1 MKAISVYSQR
11 KSKMSDEIDRSIEPQ
26 FGAEADLAKKLRP
39 GVRIKSRKGKS
50 VDVEEEKIPVEK
62 KASKRKEP
70 KKIRRTKSTISN
82 LVENETART
91 TAKSNDISKDGN
103 PENKPDVE
111 SAVSSLSENLVS
123 TVRAMEENGS
133 RLYEQERK
141 FIDSL
146 SEFQVHKDS
155 QQKTSTIML
164 VSSMSALFVSIIF
177 LILAI
182 TTFSTKNEIFNSV
195 STALGTRIVEMNGSL
210 KTFEEAKSQLL
221 ILQEQ
226 IEGLELQIEES
237 QVSYINTEQ
246 DIQGQLL
253 SSEQDIQGQLLT
265 YTQDINKEITDQ
277 TSNLRENLAR
287 LDGRFS
293 AFNAQILD
301 FGDVLDQNEVT
312 IGEIGA
318 EARALNE
325 MKEIME
331 ALLTLEKERYYEA
344 INGSVSQ
351 NGIGNNK
358 SLPANEVPTFNRY
371 YTQ

>member
-1 MKAISVYSQR
+1 
-11 KSKMSDEIDRSIEPQ
+11 MSDEIDRSIEPQ
-26 FGAEADLAKKLRP
+26 FGAEVDPAKKMSP

-50 VDVEEEKIPVEK
+50 VDIEEGKSPVAK
-62 KASKRKEP
+62 KASKRNAP
-70 KKIRRTKSTISN
+70 KKSRKTKSTIPN
-82 LVENETART
+82 LVENEA
-91 TAKSNDISKDGN
+91 AKIKAESNDISKDSN
-103 PENKPDVE
+103 QEIKLDVNQ
-111 SAVSSLSENLVS
+111 AVSSLSDNLTS

-133 RLYEQERK
+133 RLYEQERN

-146 SEFQVHKDS
+146 SEFQEHKEA

-195 STALGTRIVEMNGSL
+195 SAALGTRIVEMNGSL
-210 KTFEEAKSQLL
+210 EIFEEARFQLS
-221 ILQEQ
+221 ILQEK

-237 QVSYINTEQ
+237 QISYISTEQ
-246 DIQGQLL
+246 GIQGQLL

-277 TSNLRENLAR
+277 TANLRENLAR

-301 FGDVLDQNEVT
+301 FGDVLDKSEVT
-312 IGEIGA
+312 LNEIGS
-318 EARALNE
+318 EARSLNE

-331 ALLTLEKERYYEA
+331 ALLTLEKERYYEV

-351 NGIGNNK
+351 SRNGDNG
-358 SLPANEVPTFNRY
+358 SLPADGTPTFNRY

>member
-1 MKAISVYSQR
+1 
-11 KSKMSDEIDRSIEPQ
+11 MSDEIDRSIEPQ
-26 FGAEADLAKKLRP
+26 FGAEVDSAKKMSP

-50 VDVEEEKIPVEK
+50 VDIEEGKSPVAK
-62 KASKRKEP
+62 KASKRKAP
-70 KKIRRTKSTISN
+70 KKSRKTKSTIPN
-82 LVENETART
+82 LVENEA
-91 TAKSNDISKDGN
+91 AKIKAESNDISKDSN
-103 PENKPDVE
+103 QESKLDVDQ
-111 SAVSSLSENLVS
+111 AVSSLSENLIS

-133 RLYEQERK
+133 RLYEQERN

-146 SEFQVHKDS
+146 SEFQEHKEA

-164 VSSMSALFVSIIF
+164 VSSMSALFVSITF

-210 KTFEEAKSQLL
+210 ETFEEARFQLL
-221 ILQEQ
+221 LLQEQ

-237 QVSYINTEQ
+237 QISYISTEQ

-265 YTQDINKEITDQ
+265 YTQEINKEITDQ
-277 TSNLRENLAR
+277 TANLRENLAR

-301 FGDVLDQNEVT
+301 FGDVLDQSEVT
-312 IGEIGA
+312 LNEIGS
-318 EARALNE
+318 EARSLNE

-344 INGSVSQ
+344 INGNVSQ
-351 NGIGNNK
+351 NRIGNNE
-358 SLPANEVPTFNRY
+358 SLPVDGGPTFNRY

>member
-1 MKAISVYSQR
+1 
-11 KSKMSDEIDRSIEPQ
+11 MSDEIDRSIEPQ
-26 FGAEADLAKKLRP
+26 FGAEVDSAKKMSP

-50 VDVEEEKIPVEK
+50 VDIEEGKSPVAK
-62 KASKRKEP
+62 KASKRKAP
-70 KKIRRTKSTISN
+70 KKSRKTKSTIPN
-82 LVENETART
+82 LVENEA
-91 TAKSNDISKDGN
+91 AKIKAESNDISKDSN
-103 PENKPDVE
+103 QESKLDVDQ
-111 SAVSSLSENLVS
+111 AVSSLSENLIS

-133 RLYEQERK
+133 RLYEQERN

-146 SEFQVHKDS
+146 SEFQEHKEA

-164 VSSMSALFVSIIF
+164 VSSMSALFVSITF

-210 KTFEEAKSQLL
+210 ETFEEARFQLL

-237 QVSYINTEQ
+237 QISYISTEQ

-265 YTQDINKEITDQ
+265 YTQEINKEITDQ
-277 TSNLRENLAR
+277 TANLRENLAR

-301 FGDVLDQNEVT
+301 FGDVLDQSEVT
-312 IGEIGA
+312 LNEIGS
-318 EARALNE
+318 EARSLNE

-344 INGSVSQ
+344 INGNASQ
-351 NGIGNNK
+351 NRIGNNE
-358 SLPANEVPTFNRY
+358 SLPVDGGPTFNRY

>member
-1 MKAISVYSQR
+1 
-11 KSKMSDEIDRSIEPQ
+11 
-26 FGAEADLAKKLRP
+26 
-39 GVRIKSRKGKS
+39 
-50 VDVEEEKIPVEK
+50 
-62 KASKRKEP
+62 
-70 KKIRRTKSTISN
+70 
-82 LVENETART
+82 
-91 TAKSNDISKDGN
+91 
-103 PENKPDVE
+103 
-111 SAVSSLSENLVS
+111 
-123 TVRAMEENGS
+123 MEENGS
-133 RLYEQERK
+133 RLYEQERN

-146 SEFQVHKDS
+146 SEFQEHKEA
-155 QQKTSTIML
+155 QQKASTIML
-164 VSSMSALFVSIIF
+164 VSSMSALFVSITF

-195 STALGTRIVEMNGSL
+195 STALCTRIVEMNGSL
-210 KTFEEAKSQLL
+210 ETFEEARFQLL
-221 ILQEQ
+221 LLQEQ

-237 QVSYINTEQ
+237 QISYISTEQ

-277 TSNLRENLAR
+277 TANLRENLAR

-301 FGDVLDQNEVT
+301 FGDVLDQSEVT
-312 IGEIGA
+312 LNEIGS
-318 EARALNE
+318 EARSLNE

-344 INGSVSQ
+344 INGNVSQ
-351 NGIGNNK
+351 NRIGNNE
-358 SLPANEVPTFNRY
+358 SLPVDGGPTFNRY

>member
-1 MKAISVYSQR
+1 
-11 KSKMSDEIDRSIEPQ
+11 MSDEIDRSIEPQ
-26 FGAEADLAKKLRP
+26 FGAEVDSAKKMSP

-50 VDVEEEKIPVEK
+50 VDIEEGKSPVAK
-62 KASKRKEP
+62 KASKRKAP
-70 KKIRRTKSTISN
+70 KKSRKTKSTIPN
-82 LVENETART
+82 LVENEA
-91 TAKSNDISKDGN
+91 AKIKAESNDISKDSN
-103 PENKPDVE
+103 QESKIDVDL
-111 SAVSSLSENLVS
+111 AASSLSENLIS
-123 TVRAMEENGS
+123 TVRAMEESGS
-133 RLYEQERK
+133 RLYEQERN

-146 SEFQVHKDS
+146 SEFQEHKEA
-155 QQKTSTIML
+155 QQKTSTIVL

-210 KTFEEAKSQLL
+210 ETFEEARFQLS

-237 QVSYINTEQ
+237 QISYISTEQ

-277 TSNLRENLAR
+277 TANLRENLAR

-301 FGDVLDQNEVT
+301 FGDVLDQSEVT
-312 IGEIGA
+312 LNEIGS
-318 EARALNE
+318 EARSLNE

-344 INGSVSQ
+344 INGNVSQ
-351 NGIGNNK
+351 NRI
-358 SLPANEVPTFNRY
+358 E
-371 YTQ
+371 

>member
-1 MKAISVYSQR
+1 
-11 KSKMSDEIDRSIEPQ
+11 MSDEIDRSIDPQ
-26 FGAEADLAKKLRP
+26 FGAEADLAKKLPP
-39 GVRIKSRKGKS
+39 GVRVKSRKGKS
-50 VDVEEEKIPVEK
+50 VDIDKGKSPVAK
-62 KASKRKEP
+62 KAKASKRKEP
-70 KKIRRTKSTISN
+70 KKYLKTKPTTPN
-82 LVENETART
+82 LVEDGTAEIK
-91 TAKSNDISKDGN
+91 AESKDSSNDSNRESKL
-103 PENKPDVE
+103 DVDQ
-111 SAVSSLSENLVS
+111 AVSSLSDNLIS

-133 RLYEQERK
+133 RLYEQERN

-146 SEFQVHKDS
+146 SEFQEHKEA

-210 KTFEEAKSQLL
+210 ETFEEARFQLL
-221 ILQEQ
+221 LLQEQ

-237 QVSYINTEQ
+237 QISYISTEQ

-277 TSNLRENLAR
+277 TANLRENLAR

-301 FGDVLDQNEVT
+301 FGDVLDQSEVT
-312 IGEIGA
+312 LNEIGS
-318 EARALNE
+318 EARSLNE

-344 INGSVSQ
+344 INGNVSQ
-351 NGIGNNK
+351 NRIDSNE
-358 SLPANEVPTFNRY
+358 SLPADGVPTFNRY

>member
-1 MKAISVYSQR
+1 
-11 KSKMSDEIDRSIEPQ
+11 MSDEIDRSIEPQ
-26 FGAEADLAKKLRP
+26 FGAEVDSAKKMSP

-50 VDVEEEKIPVEK
+50 VDIEEGKSPVAK
-62 KASKRKEP
+62 KASKRKAP
-70 KKIRRTKSTISN
+70 KKSRKTKSTIPN
-82 LVENETART
+82 LVENEA
-91 TAKSNDISKDGN
+91 AKIKAESNNISKDSN
-103 PENKPDVE
+103 QESKLDVDQ
-111 SAVSSLSENLVS
+111 AVSSLSENLIS

-133 RLYEQERK
+133 RLYEQERN

-146 SEFQVHKDS
+146 SEFQEHKEA

-164 VSSMSALFVSIIF
+164 VSSMSALFVSITF

-210 KTFEEAKSQLL
+210 ETFEEARFQLL

-237 QVSYINTEQ
+237 QISYISTEQ

-265 YTQDINKEITDQ
+265 YTQEINKEITDQ
-277 TSNLRENLAR
+277 TANLRENLAR

-301 FGDVLDQNEVT
+301 FGDVLDQSEVT
-312 IGEIGA
+312 LNEIGS
-318 EARALNE
+318 EARSLNE

-344 INGSVSQ
+344 INGNVSQ
-351 NGIGNNK
+351 NRIGNNE
-358 SLPANEVPTFNRY
+358 SLPVDGGTTFNRY
-371 YTQ
+371 YTR

>member
-1 MKAISVYSQR
+1 MA
-11 KSKMSDEIDRSIEPQ
+11 DEIDRSIEPQ
-26 FGAEADLAKKLRP
+26 FGAEADLTKKLRP
-39 GVRIKSRKGKS
+39 GVRIKARKSKSADIEGK
-50 VDVEEEKIPVEK
+50 KTPVAKKAK
-62 KASKRKEP
+62 KASKLKEP
-70 KKIRRTKSTISN
+70 KKSRKTKSTI
-82 LVENETART
+82 
-91 TAKSNDISKDGN
+91 
-103 PENKPDVE
+103 P
-111 SAVSSLSENLVS
+111 SLSENENAKIKTDGKDVPKDINQESKLEVDLAMSSLSGNLIS

-133 RLYEQERK
+133 RLYEQEIN
-141 FIDSL
+141 FINSL
-146 SEFQVHKDS
+146 SEFQEHKEA

-164 VSSMSALFVSIIF
+164 ISSMSALFVSIIF

-195 STALGTRIVEMNGSL
+195 STALGSRIIEMNGNL
-210 KTFEEAKSQLL
+210 ETFEEARSQLS

-237 QVSYINTEQ
+237 QISYISTEQ

-253 SSEQDIQGQLLT
+253 SSEQDIQGQLLI

-277 TSNLRENLAR
+277 TANLRENLAR

-301 FGDVLDQNEVT
+301 FGDVLGQSEVT
-312 IGEIGA
+312 LDEIGS
-318 EARALNE
+318 EARSLNE

-344 INGSVSQ
+344 INGNVSQ
-351 NGIGNNK
+351 NGIGSDK
-358 SLPANEVPTFNRY
+358 SLPVAGVPTFNRY

>member
-1 MKAISVYSQR
+1 
-11 KSKMSDEIDRSIEPQ
+11 MSDEIDRSIEPQ
-26 FGAEADLAKKLRP
+26 FGAENDSAKKLAS

-50 VDVEEEKIPVEK
+50 VDIEEGKSPVSK
-62 KASKRKEP
+62 KASKRKAP
-70 KKIRRTKSTISN
+70 TKNLKTKPTIPN
-82 LVENETART
+82 LVEGEAVEIKAESIDV
-91 TAKSNDISKDGN
+91 AKDSNR
-103 PENKPDVE
+103 ENKIDVDL
-111 SAVSSLSENLVS
+111 AASSLSENLIS
-123 TVRAMEENGS
+123 TVRAMEESGS
-133 RLYEQERK
+133 RLYEQERN

-146 SEFQVHKDS
+146 SEFQDHKEA
-155 QQKTSTIML
+155 QQKTSTIVL

-195 STALGTRIVEMNGSL
+195 STALGTRIIEMNGRL
-210 KTFEEAKSQLL
+210 ETFEEARFQLSV
-221 ILQEQ
+221 LQEQ

-237 QVSYINTEQ
+237 QISYISTEQ

-277 TSNLRENLAR
+277 TANLRENLAR

-301 FGDVLDQNEVT
+301 FGDVLDQSEVT
-312 IGEIGA
+312 LNEIGS
-318 EARALNE
+318 EARSLNE

-331 ALLTLEKERYYEA
+331 ALLTLEKERYYEV

-351 NGIGNNK
+351 SRNGDNG
-358 SLPANEVPTFNRY
+358 SLPADGTPTFNRY

>member
-1 MKAISVYSQR
+1 M
-11 KSKMSDEIDRSIEPQ
+11 SKEIDRSVEPQ
-26 FGAEADLAKKLRP
+26 FGAEADLDKKLGS
-39 GVRIKSRKGKS
+39 GVRVKSRKGKNGNS
-50 VDVEEEKIPVEK
+50 EEANSPVVK
-62 KASKRKEP
+62 KASEAKAL
-70 KKIRRTKSTISN
+70 KKSQKTKSTTPEF
-82 LVENETART
+82 LDNETS
-91 TAKSNDISKDGN
+91 KIKVEGKDISKDSDQ
-103 PENKPDVE
+103 ENRLDVDL
-111 SAVSSLSENLVS
+111 AVNSLSENLIS

-133 RLYEQERK
+133 RLYEQERN
-141 FIDSL
+141 FINSL
-146 SEFQVHKDS
+146 GEFQEHKEA
-155 QQKTSTIML
+155 QQKASTIML
-164 VSSMSALFVSIIF
+164 ASSISALFISITF

-195 STALGTRIVEMNGSL
+195 STALGTRIIEMNGGL
-210 KTFEEAKSQLL
+210 ETFEEARSQLL

-237 QVSYINTEQ
+237 QISYINTEQ

-253 SSEQDIQGQLLT
+253 NSEQDIQGQLLT

-277 TSNLRENLAR
+277 TANLRENLAR

-301 FGDVLDQNEVT
+301 FGDVLDQSEVT
-312 IGEIGA
+312 LDEIGA
-318 EARALNE
+318 EARSLNE

-344 INGSVSQ
+344 ISGNVSQ
-351 NGIGNNK
+351 NRIVDGD
-358 SLPANEVPTFNRY
+358 SLPVGGAPTFNRY

>member
-1 MKAISVYSQR
+1 
-11 KSKMSDEIDRSIEPQ
+11 MSDEIDRSIEPQ
-26 FGAEADLAKKLRP
+26 FGAEVDSAKKMSP

-50 VDVEEEKIPVEK
+50 VDIEEGKSPVAK
-62 KASKRKEP
+62 KASKRKAP
-70 KKIRRTKSTISN
+70 MKSRKTKSTIPN
-82 LVENETART
+82 LVENEA
-91 TAKSNDISKDGN
+91 AKTKTKAESNNISKDSN
-103 PENKPDVE
+103 QESKLDVDQ
-111 SAVSSLSENLVS
+111 AVSSLSENLIS

-133 RLYEQERK
+133 RLYEQERN

-146 SEFQVHKDS
+146 SEFQEHKEA

-210 KTFEEAKSQLL
+210 ETFEEARFQLS

-237 QVSYINTEQ
+237 QISYISTEQ

-265 YTQDINKEITDQ
+265 YTQEINKEITDQ
-277 TSNLRENLAR
+277 TANLRENLAR

-301 FGDVLDQNEVT
+301 FGDVLDQSEVT
-312 IGEIGA
+312 LNEIGS
-318 EARALNE
+318 EARSLNE

-344 INGSVSQ
+344 INGNVSQ
-351 NGIGNNK
+351 NRIGNNE
-358 SLPANEVPTFNRY
+358 SLPADGVPTFNRY

>member
-1 MKAISVYSQR
+1 
-11 KSKMSDEIDRSIEPQ
+11 MSDEIDRSIEPQ
-26 FGAEADLAKKLRP
+26 FGAEVDSAKKMSP

-50 VDVEEEKIPVEK
+50 VDIEEGKSPVAK
-62 KASKRKEP
+62 KASKRKAP
-70 KKIRRTKSTISN
+70 KKSRKTKSTIPN
-82 LVENETART
+82 LVENEA
-91 TAKSNDISKDGN
+91 AKIKAENNDISKDSN
-103 PENKPDVE
+103 RKSKLDVDQ
-111 SAVSSLSENLVS
+111 AVSSLSENLIS

-133 RLYEQERK
+133 RLYEQERN

-146 SEFQVHKDS
+146 SEFQEHKEA

-164 VSSMSALFVSIIF
+164 VSSMSALFVSITF

-210 KTFEEAKSQLL
+210 ETFEEARFQLL

-237 QVSYINTEQ
+237 QISYISTEQ

-265 YTQDINKEITDQ
+265 YTQEINKEITDQ
-277 TSNLRENLAR
+277 TANLRENLAR

-301 FGDVLDQNEVT
+301 FGDVLDQSEVT
-312 IGEIGA
+312 LNEIGS
-318 EARALNE
+318 EARSLNE

-344 INGSVSQ
+344 INGNVSQ
-351 NGIGNNK
+351 NRIGNNE
-358 SLPANEVPTFNRY
+358 SLPVDGVPTFNRY

>member
-1 MKAISVYSQR
+1 
-11 KSKMSDEIDRSIEPQ
+11 
-26 FGAEADLAKKLRP
+26 
-39 GVRIKSRKGKS
+39 
-50 VDVEEEKIPVEK
+50 
-62 KASKRKEP
+62 
-70 KKIRRTKSTISN
+70 
-82 LVENETART
+82 
-91 TAKSNDISKDGN
+91 
-103 PENKPDVE
+103 
-111 SAVSSLSENLVS
+111 
-123 TVRAMEENGS
+123 
-133 RLYEQERK
+133 
-141 FIDSL
+141 
-146 SEFQVHKDS
+146 
-155 QQKTSTIML
+155 ML
-164 VSSMSALFVSIIF
+164 VSSMSALFVSITF

-210 KTFEEAKSQLL
+210 ETFEEARFQLL

-237 QVSYINTEQ
+237 QISYISTEQ
-246 DIQGQLL
+246 GIQGQLL

-277 TSNLRENLAR
+277 TANLRENLAR

-301 FGDVLDQNEVT
+301 FGDVLDQSEVT
-312 IGEIGA
+312 LNEIGS
-318 EARALNE
+318 EARSLNE

-344 INGSVSQ
+344 INGNVSQ
-351 NGIGNNK
+351 GIRNDNE
-358 SLPANEVPTFNRY
+358 SLSVDGVPTFNRY

>member
-1 MKAISVYSQR
+1 
-11 KSKMSDEIDRSIEPQ
+11 MSDEIDRSVEPQ
-26 FGAEADLAKKLRP
+26 FGAEADLTKKLRP

-50 VDVEEEKIPVEK
+50 DGSEKGKSPVVK
-62 KASKRKEP
+62 KASKDTDP
-70 KKIRRTKSTISN
+70 KKSLKNKSITPS
-82 LVENETART
+82 LVENES
-91 TAKSNDISKDGN
+91 AKIKSESDDIPKNSNR
-103 PENKPDVE
+103 ENRLDVDL
-111 SAVSSLSENLVS
+111 AVNSLSENLMS

-133 RLYEQERK
+133 RLYEQERN

-210 KTFEEAKSQLL
+210 KTFEEAKSQLS

>member
-1 MKAISVYSQR
+1 
-11 KSKMSDEIDRSIEPQ
+11 MSDEIDRSIEPQ
-26 FGAEADLAKKLRP
+26 FSAEVDSAKKLS

-50 VDVEEEKIPVEK
+50 VDIEGGKSAVAKT
-62 KASKRKEP
+62 ASKRKAP
-70 KKIRRTKSTISN
+70 KGNRKTKSTIPN
-82 LVENETART
+82 LVENETAKIK
-91 TAKSNDISKDGN
+91 AESNDISKDSN
-103 PENKPDVE
+103 QESKLDVDQ
-111 SAVSSLSENLVS
+111 AVSSLSENLIS

-133 RLYEQERK
+133 RLYEQERN

-146 SEFQVHKDS
+146 SEFQEHKEA

-164 VSSMSALFVSIIF
+164 VSSMSALFVSITF

-210 KTFEEAKSQLL
+210 ETFEEARFQLL

-237 QVSYINTEQ
+237 QISYISTEQ

-265 YTQDINKEITDQ
+265 YTQEINKEITDQ
-277 TSNLRENLAR
+277 TANLRENLAR

-301 FGDVLDQNEVT
+301 FGDVLDQSEVT
-312 IGEIGA
+312 LNEIGS
-318 EARALNE
+318 EARSLNE

-344 INGSVSQ
+344 INGNVSQ
-351 NGIGNNK
+351 NRIDSNE
-358 SLPANEVPTFNRY
+358 SLPADGVPTFNRY

>member
-1 MKAISVYSQR
+1 
-11 KSKMSDEIDRSIEPQ
+11 MSDEIDRSIEPL
-26 FGAEADLAKKLRP
+26 FGEEADLAKKLRP

-50 VDVEEEKIPVEK
+50 IDIEDGKSPVAK
-62 KASKRKEP
+62 KASTRKEP
-70 KKIRRTKSTISN
+70 KKSRKKKSTIPN
-82 LVENETART
+82 LIENETAKIK
-91 TAKSNDISKDGN
+91 AESNDISKDGSQ
-103 PENKPDVE
+103 ENKLDVE
-111 SAVSSLSENLVS
+111 LAVSSLSENLIS
-123 TVRAMEENGS
+123 TVRAMEESGS
-133 RLYEQERK
+133 RLYEQERN

-146 SEFQVHKDS
+146 GEFQEHKES
-155 QQKTSTIML
+155 QQKTSTVML
-164 VSSMSALFVSIIF
+164 VSSISALFVSIIF

-210 KTFEEAKSQLL
+210 ETFEEARFQLSV
-221 ILQEQ
+221 LQEK

-237 QVSYINTEQ
+237 QINYINTEQ

-253 SSEQDIQGQLLT
+253 SSELDMQGQLLT

-277 TSNLRENLAR
+277 TANLRENLAR

-301 FGDVLDQNEVT
+301 FGDVLDQSEVT
-312 IGEIGA
+312 LEEIGS
-318 EARALNE
+318 EARSLNE

-344 INGSVSQ
+344 INDNVSQ
-351 NGIGNNK
+351 NRIGGNE
-358 SLPANEVPTFNRY
+358 SLPADGMPTFNRY

>member
-1 MKAISVYSQR
+1 
-11 KSKMSDEIDRSIEPQ
+11 MSDEIDRSIDPQ
-26 FGAEADLAKKLRP
+26 FGAEADMAKEFLS
-39 GVRIKSRKGKS
+39 GVRIKSRTGKS
-50 VDVEEEKIPVEK
+50 VDIEEGKSPVAK
-62 KASKRKEP
+62 KAKASKRKEP
-70 KKIRRTKSTISN
+70 KKSLKTKPTIPN
-82 LVENETART
+82 LVEGGTIKIKAE
-91 TAKSNDISKDGN
+91 SNDTSKDS
-103 PENKPDVE
+103 KLDADL
-111 SAVSSLSENLVS
+111 AVRSLSENLIS
-123 TVRAMEENGS
+123 TVRAMEESGS
-133 RLYEQERK
+133 RLYEQERN

-146 SEFQVHKDS
+146 SEFQEHKEA

-195 STALGTRIVEMNGSL
+195 STALGTRIVEMNGRL
-210 KTFEEAKSQLL
+210 ETFEETRFQLS

-237 QVSYINTEQ
+237 QISYINTEQ
-246 DIQGQLL
+246 GIQGQLL

-277 TSNLRENLAR
+277 TANLRENLAR

-301 FGDVLDQNEVT
+301 FGDALDQSEITLN
-312 IGEIGA
+312 EIGS
-318 EARALNE
+318 EARSLNE

-344 INGSVSQ
+344 IKGNVSQ
-351 NGIGNNK
+351 NRIGDNE
-358 SLPANEVPTFNRY
+358 SLPADGVPTFNRY